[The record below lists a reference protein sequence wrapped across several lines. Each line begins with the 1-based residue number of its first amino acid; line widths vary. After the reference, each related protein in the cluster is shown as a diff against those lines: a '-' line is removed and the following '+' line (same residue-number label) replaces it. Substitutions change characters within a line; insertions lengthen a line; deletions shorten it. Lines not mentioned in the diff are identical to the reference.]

1 MVSPS
6 EAGQSRAAGRVPA
19 VHLDRDLVARYD
31 TAGPRYTSYPTAAEF
46 HSGVGSEDLAGR
58 LARAGAPLSLYVH
71 IPFCA
76 TVCYYC
82 ACNKVITANRR
93 RAQDYLPRLEAEI
106 GRLAARCGPDRVVEQ
121 LHWGGGTP
129 TYLDDGQIRRL
140 MKALGGHFQL
150 ADTGR
155 GEFGIEVDPRTLGPE
170 TLAVLRE
177 VGFNRLSMGVQDL
190 DPRVQKAVN
199 RIQPPE
205 LTEGAIGEARR
216 LGFRSV
222 SLDLI
227 YGLPLQTVAGFEA
240 TLAEIIRMRPDRL
253 SLFNYAHL
261 PQRFKV
267 QRQIHAEDLPSPED
281 KLTILARSIEMLQ
294 EAGYLYIGMDHFALA
309 DDDLARALADGSL
322 QRNFQ
327 GYSTHARCDLVGLGA
342 SSISMLEDC
351 YAQNAHAVDDYQAR
365 IDEGGLATVRGVVL
379 NADDRLRR
387 QVIMDL
393 MCRFAVDFE
402 GVGADHGVEF
412 GEYFAT
418 ELERLGPMADDGL
431 VEVDGRGIRVTPA
444 GRLLIR
450 NIAMVFDAYRQ
461 GAPVQGFSKVI

>member
-1 MVSPS
+1 MSS
-6 EAGQSRAAGRVPA
+6 SSHGAPA
-19 VHLDRDLVARYD
+19 VALDRSLVDKYD

-46 HSGVGSEDLAGR
+46 HAGVGPEEVRRRLGR
-58 LARAGAPLSLYVH
+58 ADAPLSLYIH

-82 ACNKVITANRR
+82 ACNKVITANRQ
-93 RAQDYLPRLEAEI
+93 RAADYLPRLEAEV
-106 GRLAARCGPDRVVEQ
+106 RRTAALCGPGRVVEQ

-129 TYLDDGQIRRL
+129 TYLDDDQIRAL
-140 MKALGGHFQL
+140 MGTLRRHYDL
-150 ADTGR
+150 AGEDR
-155 GEFGIEVDPRTLGPE
+155 GEFSIEVDPRSLGPE

-190 DPRVQKAVN
+190 DPRVQEAVN
-199 RIQPPE
+199 RIQPAE
-205 LTEGAIGEARR
+205 LTAGALAEARR

-240 TLAEIIRMRPDRL
+240 TLRAVIEMGPDRL
-253 SLFNYAHL
+253 SIFNYAHL

-267 QRQIHAEDLPSPED
+267 QRQIRAEDLPSPED
-281 KLTILARSIEMLQ
+281 KLTILARAIEMLQ
-294 EAGYLYIGMDHFALA
+294 EAGYRYIGMDHFAKA
-309 DDDLARALADGSL
+309 EDELARALADGSL

-327 GYSTHARCDLVGLGA
+327 GYSTHAQCDLVGLGA
-342 SSISMLEDC
+342 SSISMLDDC
-351 YAQNAHAVDDYQAR
+351 YAQNAHGLDDYYGR
-365 IDEGGLATVRGVVL
+365 IDAGELATVRGVVL
-379 NADDRLRR
+379 SADDRLRR
-387 QVIMDL
+387 DVIMDL
-393 MCRFAVDFE
+393 MCRFRVAA
-402 GVGADHGVEF
+402 ADIEARHGISF
-412 GEYFAT
+412 AEYFAA
-418 ELERLGPMADDGL
+418 ELARLAPMAEDGL
-431 VEVDGRGIRVTPA
+431 VELDTAGIRVTPA